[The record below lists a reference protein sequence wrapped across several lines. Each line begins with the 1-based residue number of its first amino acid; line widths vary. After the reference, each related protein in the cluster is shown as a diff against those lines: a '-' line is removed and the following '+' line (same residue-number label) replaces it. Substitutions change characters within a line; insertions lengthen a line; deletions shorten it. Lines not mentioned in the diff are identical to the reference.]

1 MRRGRVS
8 ALAVAVTGL
17 RLSALS
23 RCLAALPF
31 VPTRVGQKGTV
42 MTNNDG
48 SSGSGSLAGYLAGFC
63 GELTRCGYGPVRL
76 GAHLELFT
84 DLCQWT
90 EREGIS
96 PSGLDSGRV
105 AAFLADR
112 RCRGRTDLISP
123 AGAGPLIGYLAGV
136 GAIPG
141 QQFIIPAGP
150 AREVLERYRRY
161 PETERGLTEQTA
173 ERYTDIAARF
183 AAGLARGGEIRWQDV
198 RAGDVTRFLLGNCP
212 QRRSGHAPEAVP
224 ALRSFLRFCH
234 LDGVIPSALDGA
246 VPAAAGT
253 RMSPLPKGV
262 PAGDLDLLLA
272 SCDRELPRGLRDY
285 AILVLLARLGL
296 RSGEVAAM
304 TLDDIDWR
312 RGELAVRGKA
322 RRDEALPLPPDV
334 GEAIVGYLR
343 SGRPESVSRNVFLRC
358 YAPRQGLTNRAVT
371 GIVYDA
377 CDRAG
382 IARVGAHQLRHT
394 AASRMLAGGASLGE
408 VGEALRQ
415 RSAASTA
422 IYAKVDYGRLSPLA
436 RPWPGSSR

>member
-1 MRRGRVS
+1 
-8 ALAVAVTGL
+8 
-17 RLSALS
+17 
-23 RCLAALPF
+23 
-31 VPTRVGQKGTV
+31 

-63 GELTRCGYGPVRL
+63 GELSRCGYGPVRL

-96 PSGLDSGRV
+96 PSGLDSGQV

-112 RCRGRTDLISP
+112 RRRGRTDLISP
-123 AGAGPLIGYLAGV
+123 AGAAPLIGYLAGA

-141 QQFIIPAGP
+141 QQFIIPDGP

-161 PETERGLTEQTA
+161 LETERGLTEQTA
-173 ERYTDIAARF
+173 RRYADIAGRF
-183 AAGLARGGEIRWQDV
+183 AAGLERGGKIRWQDV
-198 RAGDVTRFLLGNCP
+198 RAGDVTRFLVGNCP
-212 QRRSGHAPEAVP
+212 QRRSGHAPETVP

-246 VPAAAGT
+246 VPAASGT
-253 RMSPLPKGV
+253 RMSPLPKGI

-272 SCDRELPRGLRDY
+272 SCDREFPRGLRDY

-296 RSGEVAAM
+296 RAGEVAGM

-312 RGELAVRGKA
+312 HGELSVCGKG
-322 RRDEALPLPPDV
+322 RREETLPLPGDV
-334 GEAIVGYLR
+334 GEAIAAYLR
-343 SGRPESVSRNVFLRC
+343 SGRPGSDSRNVFLRC
-358 YAPRQGLTNRAVT
+358 YAPLRGLTGQAVT
-371 GIVYDA
+371 GIVYEA

-382 IARVGAHQLRHT
+382 IARAGAHQLRH
-394 AASRMLAGGASLGE
+394 AAATRMLAGGASLGE

-415 RSAASTA
+415 RSAATTA
-422 IYAKVDYGRLSPLA
+422 IYARVDYARLAPLA

>member
-1 MRRGRVS
+1 
-8 ALAVAVTGL
+8 
-17 RLSALS
+17 
-23 RCLAALPF
+23 
-31 VPTRVGQKGTV
+31 

-48 SSGSGSLAGYLAGFC
+48 GTGSGGLAGYLAGFC
-63 GELTRCGYGPVRL
+63 EELSRCGYGPVRL

-84 DLCQWT
+84 DLCQWA
-90 EREGIS
+90 EREGVS
-96 PSGLDSGRV
+96 PSGLDSGHV

-112 RCRGRTDLISP
+112 RRRGRTDLVSP
-123 AGAGPLIGYLAGV
+123 AGARPLIGYLAGA
-136 GAIPG
+136 GAIPR
-141 QQFIIPAGP
+141 QQFLIPAGP
-150 AREVLERYRRY
+150 ARGVLERYRHY
-161 PETERGLTEQTA
+161 LESERGLTEQTA
-173 ERYTDIAARF
+173 ERYTQIAVRF
-183 AAGLARGGEIRWQDV
+183 AAGLERSGEIRWQEV
-198 RAGDVTRFLLGNCP
+198 RAGDVTRFLVGNCP

-246 VPAAAGT
+246 VPAAAGQ
-253 RMSPLPKGV
+253 RMSPLPKGI

-296 RSGEVAAM
+296 RAGEVAAM

-312 RGELAVRGKA
+312 HGELAVRGKA
-322 RRDEALPLPPDV
+322 RRQETLPLPGDV
-334 GEAIVGYLR
+334 GEAIAAYLR
-343 SGRPESVSRNVFLRC
+343 SGRPGSGSRSVFLRC
-358 YAPRQGLTNRAVT
+358 YAPRKGLTNRAVT
-371 GIVYDA
+371 GIVYAA

-382 IARVGAHQLRHT
+382 IARAGAHQLRHS

-422 IYAKVDYGRLSPLA
+422 IYAKIDYDRLAPLA
-436 RPWPGSSR
+436 RPWPGSAQ